1 MGNSHIRMLA
11 ASAAVITLLA
21 APAYAASQQ
30 TVIKLGGNFCEF
42 YPEDVASALMKVKGV
57 SAVDM
62 KSRKGFAV
70 VTQDGSAKPDQLVA
84 AVNGVKST
92 DWFCTGEVAK

>member
-1 MGNSHIRMLA
+1 MNRHVVRIA
-11 ASAAVITLLA
+11 IIAVALLA
-21 APAYAASQQ
+21 SPAHAASQQ
-30 TVIKLGGNFCEF
+30 TVLKLGGNWCEF
-42 YPEDVASALMKVKGV
+42 YPEDVSKALMGVKGV

-70 VTQDGSAKPDQLVA
+70 VTQDGSAKPDALVA

-92 DWFCTGEVAK
+92 DWFCTGEVSK

>member
-1 MGNSHIRMLA
+1 MRNSHIRMLA
-11 ASAAVITLLA
+11 ATVAVITLLA
-21 APAYAASQQ
+21 LPAHAATQQ
-30 TVIKLGGNFCEF
+30 TVLKLGGNFCEF
-42 YPEDVASALMKVKGV
+42 YPDDVASALMKVKGV

-92 DWFCTGEVAK
+92 DWFCTGALAK

>member
-1 MGNSHIRMLA
+1 MKNNAIRVLA
-11 ASAAVITLLA
+11 AATIAVTLFAL
-21 APAYAASQQ
+21 PAYAATQQ
-30 TVIKLGGNFCEF
+30 TVLKLGGNFCEF
-42 YPEDVASALMKVKGV
+42 YPDDVASALMKVKGV
-57 SAVDM
+57 TAVDM

>member
-1 MGNSHIRMLA
+1 MKNHAIRA
-11 ASAAVITLLA
+11 IAAAVMLIAL
-21 APAYAASQQ
+21 PAYAASQQ
-30 TVIKLGGNFCEF
+30 TVIKLGGSYCEF

-70 VTQDGSAKPDQLVA
+70 VTQDGSAQPDQMVA

-92 DWFCTGEVAK
+92 DWFCTGEVSK

>member
-1 MGNSHIRMLA
+1 MNNSMIRAGIA
-11 ASAAVITLLA
+11 AAIAALIVI
-21 APAYAASQQ
+21 PAYAASQQ
-30 TVIKLGGNFCEF
+30 TVIKLGGSYCEF
-42 YPEDVASALMKVKGV
+42 YPDDVASALMKVKGV

-62 KSRKGFAV
+62 KGRKGYAV

-92 DWFCTGEVAK
+92 DWYCTGEISK